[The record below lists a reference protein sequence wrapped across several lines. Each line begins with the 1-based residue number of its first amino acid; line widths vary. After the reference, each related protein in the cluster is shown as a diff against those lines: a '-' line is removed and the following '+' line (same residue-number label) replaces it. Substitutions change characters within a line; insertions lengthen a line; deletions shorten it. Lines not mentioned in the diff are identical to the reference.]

1 MSIKYFG
8 LAIMLVS
15 HSAYAAAETGACEPP
30 SQSVELVTLEAAI
43 TRASDFDRR
52 PDSAEAAIAA
62 ARTERSI
69 ARLRPA
75 DTVSLEIEDFPGTGL
90 ASNIDN
96 LQVTGRFSRVWERG
110 GKREARQ
117 ALAESGVAV
126 AQTGLAL
133 ADYEIRHEIENLYA
147 EAVFSEERLQLACER
162 LEIATTLEAAI
173 KRRVD
178 AARDPMLA
186 SARAA
191 SDRLQAEADAR
202 RYAIEARDLR
212 AALASYWGSDAEIR
226 LDPSVMELAPS
237 ARAIGP
243 ADISTPHLDSLDA
256 EKARSVAKAEV
267 EKASGVPD
275 VTWSVGARKFGIE
288 DDLAI
293 IGGVSIPLGTGVR
306 SEAGVAKARAEAFR
320 FEAESEALRQELVR
334 KAMAYQ
340 RASLSA
346 LDAIAEIDT
355 ILVPEAQRALDLAT
369 EGYNRGAFS
378 YLDVFDA
385 QRTLT
390 ALRDARLTYL
400 RTHVL
405 NNIELTHLIGEA
417 DHREETLP

>member
-8 LAIMLVS
+8 LAFVLAIP
-15 HSAYAAAETGACEPP
+15 ATYAAAETGPCEP
-30 SQSVELVTLEAAI
+30 QSDTVELITLEAAI
-43 TRASDFDRR
+43 SRASEYDLR
-52 PDSAEAAIAA
+52 PNSAEAAIAA

-69 ARLRPA
+69 ASLRPA
-75 DTVSLEIEDFPGTGL
+75 DTVTVEIEDFPGTGL

-110 GKREARQ
+110 GKLEARQ
-117 ALAESGVAV
+117 ALADSSVAV
-126 AQTGLAL
+126 ARSGLAM

-147 EAVFSEERLQLACER
+147 EAAFSGERLKLACER

-178 AARDPMLA
+178 AARDPLLA

-212 AALASYWGSDAEIR
+212 AALVSYWGSDAEIR
-226 LDPSVMELAPS
+226 LDASVMELSPS

-243 ADISTPHLDSLDA
+243 SDINTPHLDSLDA
-256 EKARSVAKAEV
+256 ERARSIAKAEV
-267 EKASGVPD
+267 EKASAVPD

-288 DDLAI
+288 EDLAV

-320 FEAESEALRQELVR
+320 IQAESEALRQELVR
-334 KAMAYQ
+334 NAMSFQ

-346 LDAIAEIDT
+346 LDAIAEIDGT
-355 ILVPEAQRALDLAT
+355 LVPEAQRALDLAT

-390 ALRDARLTYL
+390 ALKEERLTYL
-400 RTHVL
+400 RSHIL

-417 DHREETLP
+417 GQREEPLQ